1 MKAIIYTMII
11 CYVIVSAG
19 CKNKKEEEVFKDYPT
34 IKLDL
39 SNEPVFIKPDSL
51 LGEKVIIPLETTDE
65 SIIGEINKLEIVHD
79 TLYIL
84 DDDQDMIFLFDK
96 TGKYITR
103 IADIGRGPE
112 EYLYIDDF
120 HIDGDIIYVI
130 AGGNQKVFCYDLQ
143 GKFLSSFSTEFSAN
157 RIATDSNYIYVYYNF
172 SHHKNY
178 NVAVYNKK
186 NYTLH
191 KQYKYYPSQQHNSC
205 YWRCAWTS
213 CNNKVYASF
222 PYEYNIYQLFPDTC
236 KIIATYDCG
245 KKNMFPK
252 EWSTFSPRQQQEFV
266 KNKGGAMGLAIASDV
281 TDLFV
286 TPNRLVFSFIYK
298 NLKHNVLVN
307 RGTKKIHFGVFKAS
321 SIYYWNIMSSIVG
334 LGDDYLVISS
344 SASSILNS
352 LVYMPEDALEQNL
365 KIKEDDNPCLYF
377 YKFKD

>member
-103 IADIGRGPE
+103 IADIGRGPQ
-112 EYLYIDDF
+112 EYLGIKDF
-120 HIDGDIIYVI
+120 HIDDSIIYV
-130 AGGNQKVFCYDLQ
+130 AADQNQKIFCYNLQ
-143 GKFLSSFSTEFSAN
+143 GDFLHSFPIEGYFIQNIT
-157 RIATDSNYIYVYYNF
+157 TDSNYIYVYHNF
-172 SHHKNY
+172 FHPQNC

-252 EWSTFSPRQQQEFV
+252 EWSTFSPIQLEDYIES
-266 KNKGGAMGLAIASDV
+266 KGGMLGLPIASDIY
-281 TDLFV
+281 DLFV
-286 TPNRLVFSFIYK
+286 TPKWLLFTFRYKSREYMVLFNRQTQ
-298 NLKHNVLVN
+298 NL
-307 RGTKKIHFGVFKAS
+307 HFGAFKRTL
-321 SIYYWNIMSSIVG
+321 YYLNISPIVYVS
-334 LGDDYLVISS
+334 DDYLVVPSDV
-344 SASSILNS
+344 LNITRW
-352 LVYMPEDALEQNL
+352 LKAMPEDAPERSLN
-365 KIKEDDNPCLYF
+365 IKEDDNPCLYF

>member
-19 CKNKKEEEVFKDYPT
+19 CKNKKEKEVLKDYPT

-112 EYLYIDDF
+112 EYLRIDDF
-120 HIDGDIIYVI
+120 HIDGDIIYVV

-172 SHHKNY
+172 SHHENY
-178 NVAVYNKK
+178 NVATYNKK

-236 KIIATYDCG
+236 KIIATYDYG

-252 EWSTFSPRQQQEFV
+252 EWSTFSPIQLEDYIES
-266 KNKGGAMGLAIASDV
+266 KGGMLGLPIASDIY
-281 TDLFV
+281 DLFV
-286 TPNRLVFSFIYK
+286 TPKWLLFTFRYKSREYMVLFNRQTQ
-298 NLKHNVLVN
+298 NL
-307 RGTKKIHFGVFKAS
+307 HFGAFKRTL
-321 SIYYWNIMSSIVG
+321 YYLNISPIVYVS
-334 LGDDYLVISS
+334 DDYLVVPSDV
-344 SASSILNS
+344 LNITRW
-352 LVYMPEDALEQNL
+352 LKAMPEDAPERSLN
-365 KIKEDDNPCLYF
+365 IKEDDNPCLYF

>member
-19 CKNKKEEEVFKDYPT
+19 CKNKKEKEVLKDYPT

-39 SNEPVFIKPDSL
+39 SNEPVFIKSDSL

-84 DDDQDMIFLFDK
+84 DDDQDIIFLFDK

-120 HIDGDIIYVI
+120 HIDDNIIYVI

-157 RIATDSNYIYVYYNF
+157 RITTDSNYIYVYYNF

-252 EWSTFSPRQQQEFV
+252 EWSTFSPIQLEDYIES
-266 KNKGGAMGLAIASDV
+266 KGGMLGLPIASDIY
-281 TDLFV
+281 DLFV
-286 TPNRLVFSFIYK
+286 TPKWFLFTFRYKSREYMVLFNRQTQKL
-298 NLKHNVLVN
+298 
-307 RGTKKIHFGVFKAS
+307 HFGAFKRTL
-321 SIYYWNIMSSIVG
+321 YYLNISPIVYVS
-334 LGDDYLVISS
+334 DDYLVVPSDV
-344 SASSILNS
+344 LNITRW
-352 LVYMPEDALEQNL
+352 LKAMPEDAPERSLD
-365 KIKEDDNPCLYF
+365 IKEDDNPCLYF
-377 YKFKD
+377 YKFKE